1 MMLPLPAAPPDAA
14 ARRFG
19 RRLALFYGAVFLCFG
34 AHLPFF
40 PVWLASEGLESGWI
54 GLALALPV
62 ATRLAAVPV
71 VTRLAD
77 RWRALRGFLRLLVVL
92 TLIGLT
98 LTGLAPGPLMIVA
111 IYTVTASAW
120 GAVLPLTDAYALRG
134 VARHQVNYAP
144 IRLWGSAAFVAGA
157 LSTGAITAVIAER
170 HLIWVIVAMALLGA
184 AASFLLDPVDTPHAP
199 AAPAP
204 SAAVLWRNRAFWL
217 LLVAAALIQGSHAA
231 YYAFS
236 AVMWRAEGWSGTAIS
251 LLWSI
256 GVCSEIALFAAAA
269 RLGMPAVAWLALGA
283 AGAVVRWLAMMAQ
296 PSVEVLA
303 VVQALHALSFGATH
317 LGTMGLMAR
326 LVPGGL
332 TATGQGYLA
341 LMTGASMALASL
353 LAGQVHDVGSVYLY
367 ALMLG
372 MAAAGAAVVG
382 IAWRRL
388 VRAAEAAV

>member
-1 MMLPLPAAPPDAA
+1 
-14 ARRFG
+14 
-19 RRLALFYGAVFLCFG
+19 
-34 AHLPFF
+34 
-40 PVWLASEGLESGWI
+40 
-54 GLALALPV
+54 
-62 ATRLAAVPV
+62 
-71 VTRLAD
+71 
-77 RWRALRGFLRLLVVL
+77 
-92 TLIGLT
+92 
-98 LTGLAPGPLMIVA
+98 
-111 IYTVTASAW
+111 
-120 GAVLPLTDAYALRG
+120 
-134 VARHQVNYAP
+134 
-144 IRLWGSAAFVAGA
+144 
-157 LSTGAITAVIAER
+157 
-170 HLIWVIVAMALLGA
+170 
-184 AASFLLDPVDTPHAP
+184 
-199 AAPAP
+199 
-204 SAAVLWRNRAFWL
+204 LWRNRAFWL

-256 GVCSEIALFAAAA
+256 GVCAEIALFAAAA